1 MKKFIF
7 LSFIALCGILLGCN
21 QEKSF
26 PIEGSSYTAFTKGKL
41 FGAKDSQGNVI
52 VPAEYD
58 EIYAWE
64 TNMLIA
70 VKGGKKDVYNNG
82 KLIFANCDQ
91 FESVDGLYFIN
102 VKDVSYDMYF
112 SQSDSKI
119 LDVGYAGGE
128 NLYILGHGDGLW
140 SFYSLDGQPI
150 QTDMRNYALLSDI
163 VGNTT
168 YYLAENAQQNKFLFN
183 DKGEVLRVFTEKEWN
198 AAQKKMTLVNDP
210 KDETYEGYPIYQ
222 TQKIKAILPK

>member
-7 LSFIALCGILLGCN
+7 LSFVAFCVILLGCN

-26 PIEGSSYTAFTKGKL
+26 PIEGSSYTAFAKGKL
-41 FGAKDSQGNVI
+41 LGAKDSQGNVI

-70 VKGGKKDVYNNG
+70 VKNGKKDVYNNG
-82 KLIFANCDQ
+82 KLIFANSTQ

-140 SFYSLDGQPI
+140 SFYSFDGQPI
-150 QTDMRNYALLSDI
+150 QTDMKNYALLSDI
-163 VGNTT
+163 VGNTN
-168 YYLAENAQQNKFLFN
+168 YYLAENAQQKKCLFN
-183 DKGEVLRVFTEKEWN
+183 DQGQLIRTFTEKEWK
-198 AAQKKMTLVNDP
+198 AVQKKMALVNDP
-210 KDETYEGYPIYQ
+210 EDETYEGYPIYQ
-222 TQKIKAILPK
+222 TQKIKSILPK